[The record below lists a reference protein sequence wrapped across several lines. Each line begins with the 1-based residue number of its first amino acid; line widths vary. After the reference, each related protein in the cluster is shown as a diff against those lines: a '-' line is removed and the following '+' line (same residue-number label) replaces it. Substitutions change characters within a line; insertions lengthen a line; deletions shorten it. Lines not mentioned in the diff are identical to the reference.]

1 MSTTT
6 LYAQRGE
13 SWEQLCYRAYTSVAE
28 SQVMALREANR
39 ALARNM
45 TDFQFEGGELVT
57 IPAIDVSTVIE
68 DATEKPPWAE

>member
-13 SWEQLCYRAYTSVAE
+13 SWELLCYRAYTSVTE

-45 TDFQFEGGELVT
+45 TDFQ
-57 IPAIDVSTVIE
+57 
-68 DATEKPPWAE
+68 